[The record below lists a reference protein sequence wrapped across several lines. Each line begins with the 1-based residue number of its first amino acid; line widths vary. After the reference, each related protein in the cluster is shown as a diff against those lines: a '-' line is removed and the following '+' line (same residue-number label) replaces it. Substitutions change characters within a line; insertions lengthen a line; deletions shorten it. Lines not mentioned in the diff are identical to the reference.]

1 MKKMRVNKK
10 VVRIIRLKDKREE
23 KSKLNASEN
32 LSLVWEVTKNALAF
46 RGYTDAQLRLQRHI
60 VKLIKKPR

>member
-10 VVRIIRLKDKREE
+10 VVRLISLKECKEE
-23 KSKLNASEN
+23 KSKASVREN
-32 LSLVWEVTKNALAF
+32 LSMVWEVTKNAMAL
-46 RGYTDAQLRLQRHI
+46 RGYTDAQLRLQRHV